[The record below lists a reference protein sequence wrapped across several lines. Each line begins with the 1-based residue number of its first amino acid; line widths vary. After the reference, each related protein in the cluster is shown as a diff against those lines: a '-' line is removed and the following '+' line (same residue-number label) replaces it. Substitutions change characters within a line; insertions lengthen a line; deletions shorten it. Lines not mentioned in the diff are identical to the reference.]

1 MNRKYR
7 VLLLAAVL
15 AAFAL
20 TSSAFALEIGAK
32 AKNFTLKDLDGT
44 SVSLYDYRGSVVVLN
59 FWASWCPPCRAEMAE
74 FDRMDR
80 NFKKS
85 DKAVL
90 LAVNMTDGKRE
101 TKKTAKKFIMEN
113 KYGMRV
119 LLDEEGKAAD
129 IFGVRYLPTTYV
141 IDAKG
146 VVRGIIVG
154 GTTKEAV
161 MKLVRKAKQG

>member
-20 TSSAFALEIGAK
+20 TSSAFALEVGAK

-101 TKKTAKKFIMEN
+101 TKKTAEGFIREN

-119 LLDEEGKAAD
+119 LLDENRKAAD
-129 IFGVRYLPTTYV
+129 IFGIRYLPTTYV
-141 IDAKG
+141 IDARG
-146 VVRGIIVG
+146 VVRGMIVG
-154 GTTKEAV
+154 GTTEAAV
-161 MKLVRKAKQG
+161 MKLVREAQ